1 MPEAR
6 MPPLDSTKKPGWPSR
21 IATMVFLL
29 AVCIGIAWW
38 IRHDQK
44 AKAEL
49 GKQRPQQQVAPL
61 DVTVAVVR
69 RENAPVVLNYLGQTE
84 ASQTVDIR
92 ARVKGFLE
100 TRGFDEGGRVTK
112 GRVLFTIQRDTFQA
126 ALDAAKASLAQAQA
140 NADQAERQVNR
151 FTELVS
157 QNAAA
162 RTELEDWQTA
172 RAVAMANI
180 VAAKAGI
187 EQAELDLGYTTIHS
201 PLDGVIG
208 RALQDVGNYVGPGD
222 PSVKSELA
230 VVQQIDPID
239 ITFPVSEDDLLTWK
253 QLTDGSAARKQLTV
267 DAELANGETY
277 PPPGTINFVDIRVAP
292 GTGTAVVRATFPNPQ
307 SLLRPGQFIRVH
319 IRGLERKDVLT
330 VPQRA
335 VIQSPNGA
343 MVYVVN
349 EKNQAEPRSV
359 TLGQWLDDR
368 WIIGAGLSV
377 GDKVVLDRLMQLRPA
392 SPVRIVEQPAASL
405 APLPQSTDKP

>member
-1 MPEAR
+1 MSDPMSDVPPSPTDSAR
-6 MPPLDSTKKPGWPSR
+6 KPGWPSR
-21 IATMVFLL
+21 IATMFFLL

-49 GKQRPQQQVAPL
+49 GKQHPQQQAAAM
-61 DVTVAVVR
+61 DVTVAVAQ

-112 GRVLFTIQRDTFQA
+112 GQVLFTIQRDTFQA
-126 ALDAAKASLAQAQA
+126 TLDAARASLAQAQA
-140 NADQAERQVNR
+140 NADQAERQVKR

-162 RTELEDWQTA
+162 WQELEDWQTA

-180 VAAKAGI
+180 AAAKAGI

-230 VVQQIDPID
+230 VVEQIDPTY

-253 QLTDGSAARKQLTV
+253 QLTDASAAARKQLIV
-267 DAELANGETY
+267 DAELANGQTY
-277 PPPGTINFVDIRVAP
+277 PLPGAIDFVDIRVAP

-335 VIQSPNGA
+335 VIQSPTGA

-349 EKNQAEPRSV
+349 DQNQAEPRSV

-368 WIIGAGLSV
+368 WIIDAGLSV
-377 GDKVVLDRLMQLRPA
+377 GDKVVLDRLMQLRPG
-392 SPVRIVEQPAASL
+392 SPVRVIE
-405 APLPQSTDKP
+405 QSTDKP